1 MLGWPP
7 PPPPGSPATLV
18 LLQGNALEEDVLAFI
33 KAGCSAVVTKPF
45 LAAEL
50 FAALELHLSAAELE
64 VHATVAGGA
73 GSGIEL
79 ERPS

>member
-1 MLGWPP
+1 M
-7 PPPPGSPATLV
+7 
-18 LLQGNALEEDVLAFI
+18 LQGNALEEDVLAFI
-33 KAGCSAVVTKPF
+33 KAGCSVVITKPF

-50 FAALELHLSAAELE
+50 FAALELHLSAAE
-64 VHATVAGGA
+64 VHATAAGGA